1 MASNDEGTASP
12 SKIDDGDGVAQTGS
26 TNGHA
31 SSPSRPTSTSSEAA
45 GGRLHDLLSIGE
57 IESALPASTHAS
69 SNGEPTSG
77 GSCLEAR
84 LPLILRW
91 LSAAQPLANVA
102 SSETSKQD
110 GKYASSL
117 PNPDRTVPLLEDVAA
132 SHPNAENV
140 ELLVSALA
148 PSVCK
153 DTIGKLPPLSRRKT
167 QTNSTD
173 ATSWNTENLDVAL
186 ERLSTHGVYELHK
199 RHQEQLHLPGKRQKI
214 DSADGYIATHADGDD
229 SDMESADKE
238 QDMMKVE
245 ASTDSLSSFF
255 ARASSAAND
264 SHEAALRSALRE
276 LVGLVKASLR
286 SAITVCGPSL
296 ESGHVDTA
304 NAFFKE
310 TGFVTPGLSVQSD
323 SLFAEKDSMMSS
335 IGGGWSGLAVMLPI
349 LMHHSPVLRH
359 EHVALTNECASI
371 TVYQNALCRA
381 ALPQTPNL
389 IVHMAAN
396 CPSSIPCLLR
406 GIINAYQLSEKYKQS
421 QSIAANSSKGP
432 EAQHSGA
439 SVPDIIRTSVESIQ
453 QIASLSQCEAYNA
466 ITMLKELNIMDELVL
481 SLLIEHD
488 SVGAVSFIVEKL
500 SSSLEVIP
508 RSSSTHGHPD
518 TSGEDVHCRSRGF
531 RRRKVKF
538 ECSLSLR
545 QRMMTGETS
554 VNPSLNEAKQ
564 CISNLQKVLVADKSL
579 AERAKLCVSK
589 CIASAVGYK
598 QNGQGTLGAGFGEI
612 ALIVQAY
619 ALLVYCTGIVECE
632 TTIKIIGSL
641 PSLMTT
647 SEEDIPNASSSD
659 GVYKLAL
666 CTAII
671 VSSKMPQDENESSV
685 AKKAC
690 LECIQSLLSHPMSI
704 NGIIFASRLVGF
716 IKANDVEGLGK
727 LVLSIICATGVG
739 GGRPLPEKHNA
750 SQLSHICRWLSSK
763 MEDETLETIHRQGF
777 TASSVMHDPIAVVE
791 AMRRSNSQT
800 SNNLDDL
807 VKAILSDPI
816 MCSEVISN
824 QRAGEMV
831 QEAVKMLT
839 RRPSPHIPLILPLTL
854 ERLVLAIPWGKVG
867 SKDDETN
874 KLLSQFVMQLLY
886 ALAFLEDE
894 PESPFVIN
902 PRSLPL
908 KESLC
913 FVSLSKQS
921 GGKSDNVVEVKAI
934 LKESISKHCPDIIKS
949 METSSWRHTEKNYQ
963 HVTAPTP
970 AMFCKAI
977 QAHLRAA
984 CPTDPSGTRLEQMF
998 TICSSTYPMSEVSV
1012 AVVGGILATKHS
1024 QPKFYSYIAL
1034 CKDPL
1039 LLMKASASVWKCRGI
1054 RCVILRV
1061 LQNLLAANECISM
1074 KCSSERTA
1082 LEYLSA
1088 RDAVIVRCILFAC
1101 QCGFVFESSD
1111 ANTLNAHCEMSVNMI
1126 RLILS
1131 RRQGIVATLIK
1142 QGLSDQS
1149 VDWLV
1154 ECVPESFVDAPML
1167 LSLLSE
1173 KGLLTAPER
1182 LQVADASL
1190 RIAIVNSKGEAVAD
1204 RLVNASL
1211 SVLVDLFQLAIGPV
1225 GVPVSILREEN
1236 GEDAT
1241 SICRNAMFRMLD
1253 ALATINPKY
1262 SLNVKDSAIMAI
1274 SRLVTYSNKHKSDL
1288 AGVTGAVASR
1298 RKALFN
1304 EIAEKCSKA
1313 NKRLGC
1319 AIQI

>member
-199 RHQEQLHLPGKRQKI
+199 RRHEQHHLPGKRQKI

-359 EHVALTNECASI
+359 EHVA
-371 TVYQNALCRA
+371 NALCRA

-389 IVHMAAN
+389 IAHMAAN

-453 QIASLSQCEAYNA
+453 QIASLSQCEAFNA

-545 QRMMTGETS
+545 QRMMTGETL

-647 SEEDIPNASSSD
+647 SEEVIPNASSSD

-716 IKANDVEGLGK
+716 IKANDVEGFGK

-867 SKDDETN
+867 FKGRRDKQTAISICDAT
-874 KLLSQFVMQLLY
+874 
-886 ALAFLEDE
+886 
-894 PESPFVIN
+894 
-902 PRSLPL
+902 
-908 KESLC
+908 SLC
-913 FVSLSKQS
+913 F
-921 GGKSDNVVEVKAI
+921 
-934 LKESISKHCPDIIKS
+934 SIS
-949 METSSWRHTEKNYQ
+949 
-963 HVTAPTP
+963 
-970 AMFCKAI
+970 
-977 QAHLRAA
+977 
-984 CPTDPSGTRLEQMF
+984 
-998 TICSSTYPMSEVSV
+998 
-1012 AVVGGILATKHS
+1012 
-1024 QPKFYSYIAL
+1024 
-1034 CKDPL
+1034 
-1039 LLMKASASVWKCRGI
+1039 
-1054 RCVILRV
+1054 
-1061 LQNLLAANECISM
+1061 
-1074 KCSSERTA
+1074 
-1082 LEYLSA
+1082 
-1088 RDAVIVRCILFAC
+1088 
-1101 QCGFVFESSD
+1101 
-1111 ANTLNAHCEMSVNMI
+1111 
-1126 RLILS
+1126 
-1131 RRQGIVATLIK
+1131 
-1142 QGLSDQS
+1142 
-1149 VDWLV
+1149 
-1154 ECVPESFVDAPML
+1154 
-1167 LSLLSE
+1167 
-1173 KGLLTAPER
+1173 
-1182 LQVADASL
+1182 
-1190 RIAIVNSKGEAVAD
+1190 
-1204 RLVNASL
+1204 
-1211 SVLVDLFQLAIGPV
+1211 
-1225 GVPVSILREEN
+1225 
-1236 GEDAT
+1236 
-1241 SICRNAMFRMLD
+1241 
-1253 ALATINPKY
+1253 
-1262 SLNVKDSAIMAI
+1262 
-1274 SRLVTYSNKHKSDL
+1274 
-1288 AGVTGAVASR
+1288 
-1298 RKALFN
+1298 
-1304 EIAEKCSKA
+1304 
-1313 NKRLGC
+1313 
-1319 AIQI
+1319 